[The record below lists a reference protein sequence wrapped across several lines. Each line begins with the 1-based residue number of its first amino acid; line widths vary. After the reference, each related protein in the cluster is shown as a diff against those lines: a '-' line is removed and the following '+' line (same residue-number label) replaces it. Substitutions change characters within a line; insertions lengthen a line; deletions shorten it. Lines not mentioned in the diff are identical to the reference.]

1 MIIYHNT
8 TPVQENRLFKSR
20 LFKSGLFKFIDKIP
34 LIPLAVLA
42 IFMSIAPLSGE
53 PHLIEKLGMLVEGKL
68 SRPIDIFDLFLHS
81 SFIILLTI
89 RLLRLKRV
97 AKY

>member
-1 MIIYHNT
+1 MFKNG
-8 TPVQENRLFKSR
+8 LFKNG
-20 LFKSGLFKFIDKIP
+20 LFKNRLFKFIDKIP

-42 IFMSIAPLSGE
+42 IFMSVAPLASE
-53 PHLIEKLGMLVEGKL
+53 PHLIEKLGMLVEGGL

-89 RLLRLKRV
+89 RLLRLKGVTRH
-97 AKY
+97 